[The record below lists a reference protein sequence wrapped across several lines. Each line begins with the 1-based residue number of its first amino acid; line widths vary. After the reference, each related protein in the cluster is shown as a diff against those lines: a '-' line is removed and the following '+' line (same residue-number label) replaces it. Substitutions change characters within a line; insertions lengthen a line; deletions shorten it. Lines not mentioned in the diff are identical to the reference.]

1 MLRGLSACV
10 LAALFAM
17 PATFAHADTAGEVRA
32 RLERWAADFNAGRK
46 AEACDLFS
54 KTLVSDYRGQ
64 AEGDFA
70 TRCRLIERAIDNPT
84 HSFRYEPAIKEIIV
98 AGDLAIVRLDWIL
111 TVTPGDVRAV
121 ESGLDVFRK
130 EDDGAW
136 RIVRFMGYDQ
146 DDGK

>member
-1 MLRGLSACV
+1 MPRGLAALV

-17 PATFAHADTAGEVRA
+17 PATFAHADAAGDVRA
-32 RLERWAADFNAGRK
+32 RLERWAADFNAGHK

-54 KTLVSDYRGQ
+54 KTLISDYRGQ
-64 AEGDFA
+64 DQGDYA

-98 AGDLAIVRLDWIL
+98 EGDLAIVRLDWIL
-111 TVTPGDVRAV
+111 TVTPGDVRV
-121 ESGLDVFRK
+121 IETGMDVFRK

-146 DDGK
+146 DGAR